1 MMRTQMRQAIYALL
15 PLVAACGSS
24 DPQTR
29 TFTGAGGTSNL
40 AVGSAGGAGTKT
52 SSTTGTGGQVLNPD
66 ISDAGDM
73 PEGAAII
80 TTLPPGFVQSAPS
93 PKTGEPGMGGYQLGP
108 SLADGSVDAGV
119 SNDANA
125 TCGNILFAVVRD
137 VKGRNQQGG
146 HPDFEGPLYGND
158 ITPGLVG
165 PTLDTDQK
173 PIYASQCEE
182 GHPSPAPTCPFQA
195 ETTTKANFD
204 EWYHYTAGVNI
215 PFLVRLYF
223 APVENGLFRF
233 QSFFFFPVDDA
244 GFGNSGT
251 ADDGKQHNFSFTTEL
266 HTKFQYNGGE
276 TFMFTGD
283 DDVWVFINNHLAV
296 DVGGLHPPES
306 KSINLDS
313 SAGDLGIT
321 KGSVYNLDLFHA
333 ERHTPQSTF
342 RVDTN
347 LSFVNCG
354 SLPPDIVK

>member
-1 MMRTQMRQAIYALL
+1 MRKLLYACL
-15 PLVAACGSS
+15 PLFSLACGNS
-24 DPQTR
+24 DPQSR
-29 TFTGAGGTSNL
+29 AFGPVGASGTSNL
-40 AVGSAGGAGTKT
+40 TVGAGGSAG
-52 SSTTGTGGQVLNPD
+52 SQVNTGTGGVILNPD
-66 ISDAGDM
+66 ISDGGEM
-73 PEGAAII
+73 PEAAAII
-80 TTLPPGFVQSAPS
+80 TTLPPGFIQSAPS
-93 PKTGEPGMGGYQLGP
+93 PKDGTPGEGGYQLGP
-108 SLADGSVDAGV
+108 SLEEGGADAGI

-125 TCGNILFAVVRD
+125 SCGNILYAVVRD
-137 VKGRNQQGG
+137 FKGRNQGG
-146 HPDFEGPLYGND
+146 SPDFEGPLYGND
-158 ITPGLVG
+158 ITPNLVG

-182 GHPSPAPTCPFQA
+182 GHASPAPTCPFQA

-204 EWYHYTAGVNI
+204 QWYRYTQGVNK
-215 PFLVRLYF
+215 PFLVRLWF
-223 APVENGLFRF
+223 APEPGGLFRF
-233 QSFFFFPVDDA
+233 QSFFFFPVDNA

-266 HTKFQYNGGE
+266 HTKFQYSGGE
-276 TFMFTGD
+276 TFTFTGD

-306 KSINLDS
+306 KSVNLDA
-313 SAGDLGIT
+313 SAAQLGIT

>member
-1 MMRTQMRQAIYALL
+1 MVTTMRKFFYACL
-15 PLVAACGSS
+15 PLLVACGSE
-24 DPQTR
+24 PLVR
-29 TFTGAGGTSNL
+29 EFG
-40 AVGSAGGAGTKT
+40 
-52 SSTTGTGGQVLNPD
+52 GTGGTNNINLGHAGSGGVPTQGGSGTSILNPT
-66 ISDAGDM
+66 ISDAGEM

-80 TTLPPGFVQSAPS
+80 TSLPPGFIQSAPN
-93 PKTGEPGMGGYQLGP
+93 PKDGTPGVGGYQLGP
-108 SLADGSVDAGV
+108 SLENGGADAGV
-119 SNDANA
+119 SNDSNA

-137 VKGRNQQGG
+137 FKGREQGG
-146 HPDFEGPLYGND
+146 HPDFQGPLYGND
-158 ITPGLVG
+158 ITPNLVG
-165 PTLDTDQK
+165 PGLDSDQK

-195 ETTTKANFD
+195 ETTNKANFD
-204 EWYHYTAGVNI
+204 QWYRATAGVNQ

-223 APVENGLFRF
+223 APQDGGLFRF
-233 QSFFFFPVDDA
+233 QSFFFYPVDNV
-244 GFGNSGT
+244 GFGNSGN
-251 ADDGKQHNFSFTTEL
+251 ADDGKSHNFSFTTEL

-306 KSINLDS
+306 KSVTLDA
-313 SAGDLGIT
+313 SATMLGIT
-321 KGSVYNLDLFHA
+321 KGNVYNLDLFHA

>member
-1 MMRTQMRQAIYALL
+1 MRKLFYACL
-15 PLVAACGSS
+15 PLLVACGNPDPLARDFSGGGGSTHIVTGTAGSS
-24 DPQTR
+24 GTA
-29 TFTGAGGTSNL
+29 TSGGS
-40 AVGSAGGAGTKT
+40 GSA
-52 SSTTGTGGQVLNPD
+52 VLNPN
-66 ISDAGDM
+66 ISDAGEM

-80 TTLPPGFVQSAPS
+80 TTLPPGFIQSAPS
-93 PKTGEPGMGGYQLGP
+93 PKDGTPGVGGYQLGA
-108 SLADGSVDAGV
+108 SLENGAADAGV

-125 TCGNILFAVVRD
+125 TCGNILIAVVRD
-137 VKGRNQQGG
+137 FKGREQGG
-146 HPDFEGPLYGND
+146 HPDFQGPLYGND
-158 ITPGLVG
+158 VTPNLVG
-165 PTLDTDQK
+165 PTLDSDQK

-204 EWYHYTAGVNI
+204 QWYRYTQGVNI

-223 APVENGLFRF
+223 APQPGGLFRF
-233 QSFFFFPVDDA
+233 QSFFFYPVDNA
-244 GFGNSGT
+244 GFGNSGA

-306 KSINLDS
+306 KSVTLDA
-313 SAGDLGIT
+313 SATDLGIT